1 MRKIWDVSPEIEVL
15 STYATRQEM
24 DQRLD
29 EMAELVYR
37 HFCQLS
43 ANRSLA
49 PETIATHVAAKD
61 GNQ

>member
-1 MRKIWDVSPEIEVL
+1 MSPEIEVL

-49 PETIATHVAAKD
+49 PETNATQVAAKD